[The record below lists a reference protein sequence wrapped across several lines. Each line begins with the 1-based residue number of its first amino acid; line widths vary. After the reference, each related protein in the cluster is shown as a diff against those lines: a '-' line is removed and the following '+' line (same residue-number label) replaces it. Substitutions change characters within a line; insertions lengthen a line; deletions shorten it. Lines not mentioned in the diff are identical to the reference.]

1 MLEEVRITG
10 LGVIDDAVL
19 ELSPGFNVVTGE
31 TGAGKTMVVSGL
43 GLLFGGRADPS
54 RVRPG
59 AERANVEGRLSVDAD
74 GVVARQVNEAG
85 GDLDDDGGTLI
96 LSRSVSAEGRS
107 RAYAGGRSVPVS
119 LLTYLADDLVAVHGQ
134 SDQQQLLK
142 PGRQREALDR
152 FAGADLAKL
161 LTAYQRAYHRH
172 REVRDELDELTTR
185 ARERQREAE
194 DLRLGL
200 AEIEQTE
207 PAEGEDI
214 ELLAEEERLSHA
226 DALHTAATSAHEALL
241 GDPSSG
247 SYDTPDA
254 VTLLGLARQALEAAS
269 HHDAALAAL
278 GTRVSEAAYLVSDVA
293 ADLASY
299 AQSVEADPVRL
310 AAVQERRAELG
321 RLIRKFG
328 EAAATLPGG
337 TPAASQT
344 ADGAPVPGGIAAAGE
359 AADGASETAGAT
371 DADGTAASAA
381 APPDGTPA
389 AQEQAGPAVGV
400 AAVLL
405 WAKRASARLMEL
417 EGDDDRISGLA
428 EEEAALAA
436 EVGELSGQLTAARTE
451 AAERFAADVTGELTA
466 LAMPHARVTVAVTPL
481 REPGPYGAD
490 DIEVRL
496 AAHPGAPALPLHKG
510 ASGGEL
516 SRVMLAIEVVFA
528 GADPVPTFVFDEVDA
543 GVGGKAAVE
552 VGRRLARLAGRAQ
565 VIVVTHLPQV
575 AAFADT
581 HLMVE
586 RADDGSVTRSGVAR
600 LDTGERV
607 RELSRMLAG
616 LEDSEF
622 GRAHAEELLAAAAAE
637 REGRPAPIT
646 DPRQPGR
653 HERPAGTG

>member
-10 LGVIDDAVL
+10 LGVIDEAVL
-19 ELSPGFNVVTGE
+19 ELSAGFNVVTGE

-43 GLLFGGRADPS
+43 GLLFGGRADPA

-59 AERANVEGRLSVDAD
+59 ADRASVEGRLSVEAD
-74 GVVARQVNEAG
+74 GPVARQVNEAG
-85 GDLDDDGGTLI
+85 GDLDDEGGTLI

-134 SDQQQLLK
+134 ADQQQLLK

-152 FAGADLAKL
+152 FAGAGLAAL
-161 LTAYQRAYHRH
+161 LARYQRAYQRH
-172 REVRDELDELTTR
+172 RDVRSELDELTSR
-185 ARERQREAE
+185 AREREHEAE
-194 DLRLGL
+194 DLRRGL
-200 AEIEQTE
+200 AEIERAE

-214 ELLAEEERLSHA
+214 ELLAEEQRLSHA
-226 DALHTAATSAHEALL
+226 DALHSAATTAHEALL

-247 SYDTPDA
+247 SYDAADA
-254 VTLLGLARQALEAAS
+254 VTLLGVARQALEAAA

-278 GTRVSEAAYLVSDVA
+278 GARVSEAAYLVSDVA

-299 AQSVEADPVRL
+299 AQSVEADPARL

-321 RLIRKFG
+321 RLIRQFG
-328 EAAATLPGG
+328 EAAGVPAGEPAAVGE
-337 TPAASQT
+337 PAASGVSAVLSWAQR
-344 ADGAPVPGGIAAAGE
+344 
-359 AADGASETAGAT
+359 AGA
-371 DADGTAASAA
+371 
-381 APPDGTPA
+381 
-389 AQEQAGPAVGV
+389 
-400 AAVLL
+400 
-405 WAKRASARLMEL
+405 RLTEL
-417 EGDDDRISGLA
+417 EGADDRIAGLA

-436 EVGELSGQLTAARTE
+436 EVGLLAGQLTAARKE
-451 AAERFAADVTGELTA
+451 AADRFAADVTAELAA
-466 LAMPHARVTVAVTPL
+466 LAMPHARLAVAVTPL
-481 REPGPYGAD
+481 REAGPHGAD
-490 DIEVRL
+490 EIEIRL
-496 AAHPGAPALPLHKG
+496 SAHPGAPALPLHKG

-552 VGRRLARLAGRAQ
+552 VGRRLARLARLAQ

-575 AAFADT
+575 AAFADA
-581 HLMVE
+581 HLVLE
-586 RADDGSVTRSGVAR
+586 KADDGSVTRSGVTR
-600 LDTGERV
+600 LDRPGRV
-607 RELSRMLAG
+607 KELSRMLAG

-637 REGRPAPIT
+637 RVG
-646 DPRQPGR
+646 G
-653 HERPAGTG
+653 